1 MAYAT
6 TDPLILLTTAGIAS
20 GPRLWYHESADA
32 ITAADADNFITDAIA
47 KGLKVGDYVL
57 HRDITSTTTNS
68 SLHHVLASTAA
79 PTTGVDLCNGTAVVT
94 GTNSD

>member
-6 TDPLILLTTAGIAS
+6 TDPLILLTPAS
-20 GPRLWYHESADA
+20 LATGPRVWYHESADA
-32 ITAADADNFITDAIA
+32 LTAADADGFITDAIA

-57 HRDITSTTTNS
+57 HRDITSTTTDS
-68 SLHHVLASTAA
+68 SLHHVLASTSA
-79 PTTGVDLCNGTAVVT
+79 PTTSVDLANGTVVST

>member
-6 TDPLILLTTAGIAS
+6 TDPLILLTIAGIAS
-20 GPRLWYHESADA
+20 GPRVWYHESADA
-32 ITAADADNFITDAIA
+32 LTAADADNFITDGVA

-57 HRDITSTTTNS
+57 HRDITSTTTDS
-68 SLHHVLASTAA
+68 SLHHVLASTSN
-79 PTTGVDLCNGTAVVT
+79 PTTGVDLSNGTVVVT